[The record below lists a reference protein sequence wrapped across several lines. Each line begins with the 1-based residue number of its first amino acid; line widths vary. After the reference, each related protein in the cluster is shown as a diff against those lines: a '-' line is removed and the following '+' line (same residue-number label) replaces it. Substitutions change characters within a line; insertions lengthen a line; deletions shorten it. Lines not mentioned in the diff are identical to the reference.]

1 MVLPADFAVMT
12 PMKLK
17 LIFLILLRGLTAEG
31 AAQQSE
37 FTIGRACYAGGEF
50 KQAIAHFQ
58 LAVKS
63 DPADAESY
71 YWMGMSY
78 QTLADIAFP
87 FAGKYA
93 SKARTYLTKA
103 TELAPDRLDY
113 RKELFNFL
121 LDPAGSSRAT
131 RRQAASILLMVSPND
146 PDYETMERQFER
158 ETKANGS
165 VDARLGRLFLAAPR
179 AVYRIVDLA
188 KPGSPTRPEIA
199 SAKPD
204 PE

>member
-1 MVLPADFAVMT
+1 MT

-17 LIFLILLRGLTAEG
+17 LIFLILLRGLSAEG

-37 FTIGRACYAGGEF
+37 FAIARACYADGEF

-58 LAVKS
+58 LAVKGN
-63 DPADAESY
+63 PADAESY

-78 QTLADIAFP
+78 QTLSDIAFP
-87 FAGKYA
+87 FAGKYT
-93 SKARTYLTKA
+93 SKARAYLTKA
-103 TELAPDRLDY
+103 TELAPGRLDY

-121 LDPAGSSRAT
+121 LDPGGSSRAT
-131 RRQAASILLMVSPND
+131 RRQAASILQMVSPND
-146 PDYETMERQFER
+146 PDYETMERQFEG

-165 VDARLGRLFLAAPR
+165 ADARLGRLFLTAPR

-188 KPGSPTRPEIA
+188 KPGSAARPEIA
-199 SAKPD
+199 STKVG